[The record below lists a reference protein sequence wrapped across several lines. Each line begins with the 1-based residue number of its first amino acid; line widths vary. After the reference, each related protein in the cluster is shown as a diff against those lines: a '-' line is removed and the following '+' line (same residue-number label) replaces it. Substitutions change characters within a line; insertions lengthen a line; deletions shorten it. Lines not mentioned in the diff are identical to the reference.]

1 MRKME
6 TDVLVIGSGAAGFYA
21 AIRAAESGLRVTLWE
36 KGLAGR
42 SGGTVSGA
50 GPSAYGPF
58 SDPEDS
64 TDSHFRDTVK
74 GGSYLSDQ
82 PLVRVLVEE
91 TQHRIQELEDWGIRF
106 DKNSDGSLLVYLAG
120 GHSHPRV
127 MAISDRVGLQM
138 CKVLRTKLHTFK
150 NITFAED
157 MLATKVMV
165 EDGQVCGAVGVDFRN
180 DEIVSMITPSVVLAT
195 GGVGQLYPVTSNP
208 IQVTGDGMAIAFEAG
223 ANLLN
228 MEQVQFFPC
237 GLVHPPSLKG
247 FILGVQECAKLYNSH
262 DERFMEKYEPEK
274 LELTTRDR
282 LARGIHSEITAGRGT
297 EHGGVWLD
305 AMNLGDD
312 IYKSFMH
319 EIEVTAERGFDYR
332 QQRIEVAPSVHFF
345 MGGVEID
352 TDAGS
357 SVPGLFAAGECSGG
371 LQGGN
376 RLSGNALSELLVFGS
391 RAGAA
396 AAKHA
401 KQTSLA
407 TCEAQS
413 RAEEGRILEILKRP
427 ESELTPNAGK
437 TLLRQIM
444 GKHMGVTRTGE
455 GLTKAAEELRKL
467 KGLLPSI
474 YVQGT
479 ELQFNQSLQSYLE
492 LEKMVTISQTMVES
506 ARIRKESRGAH
517 FREDYPEWDIANVPQ
532 CTLVCQD
539 SGELVIQTRP
549 AKMTEM
555 TLGQSASTEHTG

>member
-1 MRKME
+1 MKMTE
-6 TDVLVIGSGAAGFYA
+6 TDVLVIGSGAAGFFA
-21 AIRAAESGLRVTLWE
+21 AIRAAESGLKVTLWE

-64 TDSHFRDTVK
+64 TDSHFRDTVE

-91 TQHRIQELEDWGIRF
+91 TQHRIKELEDWGIRF

-120 GHSHPRV
+120 GHSYPRV

-138 CKVLRTKLHTFK
+138 CKVLRTRLHTF
-150 NITFAED
+150 NNVNSGED
-157 MLATKVMV
+157 ILATKIMV
-165 EDGQVCGAVGVDFRN
+165 EDGRVCGAFGVDFRN
-180 DEIVSMITPSVVLAT
+180 GETICMNTASVVLAT

-208 IQVTGDGMAIAFEAG
+208 VQVTGDGMAIAYEAG

-247 FILGVQECAKLYNSH
+247 FILGIQECAKLYNKNG
-262 DERFMEKYEPEK
+262 ERFMEKYEPEN

-282 LARGIHSEITAGRGT
+282 LARGIHSEIIAGRGT

-312 IYKSFMH
+312 TYKSFLH
-319 EIEVTAERGFDYR
+319 EIEVTAERGYDYR
-332 QQRIEVAPSVHFF
+332 EQRLEIAPSVHFF

-357 SVPGLFAAGECSGG
+357 SLPGLFAAGECSGG

-391 RAGAA
+391 RAGEA

-401 KQTSLA
+401 GKTTPAS
-407 TCEAQS
+407 CEEQGKVEEARVMTALGRQQS
-413 RAEEGRILEILKRP
+413 D
-427 ESELTPNAGK
+427 LTPNGGK
-437 TLLRQIM
+437 NRLRSIM
-444 GKHMGVTRTGE
+444 ARYMGVTRTGE
-455 GLTKAAEELRKL
+455 GLKKAAKELKEL
-467 KGLLPSI
+467 KQLLPDI

-479 ELQFNQSLQSYLE
+479 ALQFNQSLQSYLE
-492 LEKMVTISQTMVES
+492 LEKMVTISQIMVES
-506 ARIRKESRGAH
+506 AMVRKESRGAH
-517 FREDYPEWDIANVPQ
+517 FREDYPEWDTSTLPQ
-532 CTLVCQD
+532 CTLAQLD
-539 SGELVIQTRP
+539 GAELVIRTRP
-549 AKMTEM
+549 AKITEIM
-555 TLGQSASTEHTG
+555 PEQSA

>member
-1 MRKME
+1 MKFTE

-21 AIRAAESGLRVTLWE
+21 AIRAAESGLRVSLWE

-64 TDSHFRDTVK
+64 PDSHFRDTVE

-91 TQHRIQELEDWGIRF
+91 TQHRIKELEEWGIRF

-120 GHSHPRV
+120 GHSYPRV

-138 CKVLRTKLHTFK
+138 CKVLRTRLHTFK
-150 NITFAED
+150 NVTFGED
-157 MLATKVMV
+157 MLATKIMV
-165 EDGQVCGAVGVDFRN
+165 EDGKVCGAVGVDFRN
-180 DEIVSMITPSVVLAT
+180 GETICMNTPSVVLAT

-208 IQVTGDGMAIAFEAG
+208 IQVTGDGMAIAYEAG

-247 FILGVQECAKLYNSH
+247 FILGIQECAKLYNK
-262 DERFMEKYEPEK
+262 DEERFMEKYEPEK

-312 IYKSFMH
+312 VYKSFMH
-319 EIEVTAERGFDYR
+319 EIEVAAERGYDYR
-332 QQRIEVAPSVHFF
+332 QQRVEIAPSVHFF
-345 MGGVEID
+345 MGGIEID
-352 TDAGS
+352 TDASS

-391 RAGAA
+391 RAGEAA
-396 AAKHA
+396 VKHA
-401 KQTSLA
+401 RETTLA
-407 TCEAQS
+407 SCEEQGK
-413 RAEEGRILEILKRP
+413 AEEARIMEALNRP
-427 ESELTPNAGK
+427 QSDLTPNEGK
-437 TLLRQIM
+437 NRLRRIM
-444 GKHMGVTRTGE
+444 ADYMGVTRTGA
-455 GLTKAAEELRKL
+455 GLEKAAKALKELKE
-467 KGLLPSI
+467 LLPTV

-479 ELQFNQSLQSYLE
+479 TLQFNQSLQSYLE

-506 ARIRKESRGAH
+506 AMVRKESRGAH
-517 FREDYPEWDIANVPQ
+517 FREDYPEWDTSTLPQ
-532 CTLVCQD
+532 CTLASRD
-539 SGELVIQTRP
+539 GTEPVITTRP
-549 AKMTEM
+549 VKITEI
-555 TLGQSASTEHTG
+555 TPELSA

>member
-1 MRKME
+1 MKFTE

-50 GPSAYGPF
+50 GPSAYGSW
-58 SDPEDS
+58 SDPQDS
-64 TDSHFRDTVK
+64 TDSHFRDTVE

-91 TQHRIQELEDWGIRF
+91 TQHRIKELEDWGIRF
-106 DKNSDGSLLVYLAG
+106 DKNSDGSNSVYLAG
-120 GHSHPRV
+120 GHSYPRV
-127 MAISDRVGLQM
+127 MEISDRVGLQM

-150 NITFAED
+150 NATFGED
-157 MLATKVMV
+157 MLATRIMV
-165 EDGQVCGAVGVDFRN
+165 EDGKICGAVGVDFRN
-180 DEIVSMITPSVVLAT
+180 GETVSMNTPSVVLAT

-208 IQVTGDGMAIAFEAG
+208 IQVTGDGMAIAYEAG

-237 GLVHPPSLKG
+237 GLVHPPSLQG
-247 FILGVQECAKLYNSH
+247 FILGIQECARLFNK
-262 DERFMEKYEPEK
+262 DEERFMEKYEPEK

-282 LARGIHSEITAGRGT
+282 LARGIHAEITAGRGT

-312 IYKSFMH
+312 TYKSFMH

-332 QQRIEVAPSVHFF
+332 QQRVEIAPSAHFF
-345 MGGVEID
+345 MGGIEID

-357 SVPGLFAAGECSGG
+357 SVPGLFAAGECSSG

-391 RAGAA
+391 RAGDAA
-396 AAKHA
+396 VKHA
-401 KQTSLA
+401 KETTLA
-407 TCEAQS
+407 SCEEQGK
-413 RAEEGRILEILKRP
+413 AEETRILEILDRP
-427 ESELTPNAGK
+427 ESDLTPNEGK
-437 TLLRQIM
+437 NRLRKIM
-444 GKHMGVTRTGE
+444 GDYMGVTRDG
-455 GLTKAAEELRKL
+455 GDLKKATKELKKL

-479 ELQFNQSLQSYLE
+479 ALQFNQSLQAYLE

-506 ARIRKESRGAH
+506 AIVRKESRGAH
-517 FREDYPEWDIANVPQ
+517 FREDYPEWDTSTAPQ
-532 CTLVCQD
+532 CTLTSLEGKDPV
-539 SGELVIQTRP
+539 VTTRP
-549 AKMTEM
+549 VKMTEIPPE
-555 TLGQSASTEHTG
+555 QAV

>member
-1 MRKME
+1 MKFTE

-91 TQHRIQELEDWGIRF
+91 TQHRIKELEDWGIRF
-106 DKNSDGSLLVYLAG
+106 DKNADGSNSVYLAG
-120 GHSHPRV
+120 GHSYPRV
-127 MAISDRVGLQM
+127 MEISDRVGLQM

-150 NITFAED
+150 NVTFGED
-157 MLATKVMV
+157 MLATKIMV
-165 EDGQVCGAVGVDFRN
+165 EDGRVCGAVGVDFRN
-180 DEIVSMITPSVVLAT
+180 GETISMNTPSVVLAT

-208 IQVTGDGMAIAFEAG
+208 IQVTGDGMAIAYEAG

-247 FILGVQECAKLYNSH
+247 FILGIQECAKLFNK
-262 DERFMEKYEPEK
+262 DEERFMEKYEPEN

-282 LARGIHSEITAGRGT
+282 LARGINSEITAGRGT

-305 AMNLGDD
+305 AMNLGEDV
-312 IYKSFMH
+312 YKSFKH
-319 EIEVTAERGFDYR
+319 EIEVAAERGYDYR
-332 QQRIEVAPSVHFF
+332 EQRVEIAPSVHFF

-352 TDAGS
+352 TDASS

-391 RAGAA
+391 RAGEAA
-396 AAKHA
+396 VKHA
-401 KQTSLA
+401 KETTLA
-407 TCEAQS
+407 ACEEQGK
-413 RAEEGRILEILKRP
+413 AEEARILEALNRP
-427 ESELTPNAGK
+427 KSDLTPNEGK
-437 TLLRQIM
+437 NMLRKIM
-444 GKHMGVTRTGE
+444 ADYMGVTRTGDGLKKAAQ
-455 GLTKAAEELRKL
+455 GLTKL
-467 KGLLPSI
+467 KELLPTV

-479 ELQFNQSLQSYLE
+479 ALQFNQSLQSFLE

-506 ARIRKESRGAH
+506 AMVRKESRGAH
-517 FREDYPEWDIANVPQ
+517 FREDYPEWDTSVAPK
-532 CTLVCQD
+532 CTLA
-539 SGELVIQTRP
+539 SLEGSEPTIKTRP
-549 AKMTEM
+549 VKMTEI
-555 TLGQSASTEHTG
+555 TLDQSA

>member
-1 MRKME
+1 MKFTE

-64 TDSHFRDTVK
+64 TDSHFRNTVE

-106 DKNSDGSLLVYLAG
+106 DKNSDGSYVIYLAG
-120 GHSHPRV
+120 GHSYPRV

-150 NITFAED
+150 NVTFGED
-157 MLATKVMV
+157 MLATKIMV
-165 EDGQVCGAVGVDFRN
+165 EVGRVCGAVGVDFRN
-180 DEIVSMITPSVVLAT
+180 GETVSMNTPSVVLAT

-208 IQVTGDGMAIAFEAG
+208 IQVTGDGMAIAYEAG

-247 FILGVQECAKLYNSH
+247 FILGIQECAKLYNK
-262 DERFMEKYEPEK
+262 DNERFMEKYEPEK

-282 LARGIHSEITAGRGT
+282 LARAIHSEITAGRGT

-305 AMNLGDD
+305 AIDLGDD
-312 IYKSFMH
+312 TYKSFMH
-319 EIEVTAERGFDYR
+319 EIEVTAERGYDYR
-332 QQRIEVAPSVHFF
+332 EKRLEIAPSVHYF

-352 TDAGS
+352 TDASS
-357 SVPGLFAAGECSGG
+357 SVPGLFSAGECSGG

-391 RAGAA
+391 RAGEAA
-396 AAKHA
+396 VKHA
-401 KQTSLA
+401 KNTTLA
-407 TCEAQS
+407 SCEEQGK
-413 RAEEGRILEILKRP
+413 AEKDRILESLNRP
-427 ESELTPNAGK
+427 KSDMTPNKGK
-437 TLLRQIM
+437 NRLRKIM
-444 GKHMGVTRTGE
+444 ADYMGVTRTGE
-455 GLTKAAEELRKL
+455 GLEKAVKEMQKL
-467 KGLLPSI
+467 KELLPTI

-479 ELQFNQSLQSYLE
+479 AVQFNQSLQSYLE
-492 LEKMVTISQTMVES
+492 LEKMVTISQAMIES
-506 ARIRKESRGAH
+506 AIIRKESRGAH
-517 FREDYPEWDIANVPQ
+517 FREDYPEWDTATAPQ
-532 CTLVCQD
+532 CTLA
-539 SGELVIQTRP
+539 SLEGSEPVIRTRP
-549 AKMTEM
+549 VKMTEIPP
-555 TLGQSASTEHTG
+555 GQSA